1 MGSDYLYD
9 LFIVIVLLL
18 SMSILSKDLGQIIRE
33 RRIKL
38 GMTQAQIAAL
48 TGKKQ
53 SQIFRFEQGLV
64 DPRLSTVVEVSN
76 SLGMEIVAVPIRLL
90 PAVQHLLRQE
100 DSPSKVPSRLVG
112 NDPENPETAEE
123 AETPHDEF

>member
-1 MGSDYLYD
+1 MNS
-9 LFIVIVLLL
+9 L
-18 SMSILSKDLGQIIRE
+18 SRDLGRIIRE

-48 TGKKQ
+48 TGKKP
-53 SQIFRFEQGLV
+53 SQIVRFERGLV

-90 PAVQHLLRQE
+90 PAVQHLLRQQ
-100 DSPSKVPSRLVG
+100 DSPSKVRSRLVG
-112 NDPENPETAEE
+112 NDPENLEAPEE
-123 AETPHDEF
+123 AETAHDEF